1 MRQGEQYTVTVE
13 QKGEFW
19 LLRWKGRLFY
29 KSKDENKVRNKAK
42 VYEHYAER
50 LNEQA
55 TGER

>member
-1 MRQGEQYTVTVE
+1 MKEYKVTVE

-29 KSKDENKVRNKAK
+29 KSKDESKVCNKAK